1 MPGARAVSPSKTA
14 AARRRWMT
22 PARSA
27 AGAAFVWQVYARR
40 VLAGGRGPEGRR
52 EDLEEVIAGVPVADR
67 RGPVERVGVLRVGQD
82 VPVEHPDHYAIPVIG
97 EFPVRG
103 LFRLRKAD
111 LAEQDEVISGIAG
124 LAIRRLL
131 PPVRERIRLGL
142 IGLVDQQEY
151 AAVRGVPDIYVV
163 AVMRDLPA
171 ARDADR
177 ETSRVGKAVIPGG
190 ERGRSAARRG
200 AARRGGRGRAGR
212 RRRGRRGDGGGREP
226 RSRRGRLPGGR
237 LAGM

>member
-1 MPGARAVSPSKTA
+1 MPRTRAMSPSKTA

-82 VPVEHPDHYAIPVIG
+82 IPVEHPDHDAIPVIG

-103 LFRLRKAD
+103 LFRLRIAD
-111 LAEQDEVISGIAG
+111 LAEQDEVISGIAA

-131 PPVRERIRLGL
+131 PPVRERIGLGL
-142 IGLVDQQEY
+142 VGLVDQQEY
-151 AAVRGVPDIYVV
+151 AAVRGVPDIHVV

-177 ETSRVGKAVIPGG
+177 ETSRVGEAVVPGG
-190 ERGRSAARRG
+190 EGGRSATPRG
-200 AARRGGRGRAGR
+200 GPGGRGRAGR
-212 RRRGRRGDGGGREP
+212 RRRGRRCGPRGDGGG
-226 RSRRGRLPGGR
+226 
-237 LAGM
+237 